1 MLEKKR
7 VFAFHDGMNFKSC
20 TRNNNE
26 ISEICGKEAIYS
38 NNEWSKEEII
48 EMNEI
53 KHSLSKLVGHSES
66 RV

>member
-1 MLEKKR
+1 MKC
-7 VFAFHDGMNFKSC
+7 SQ
-20 TRNNNE
+20 
-26 ISEICGKEAIYS
+26 ICEKEAIYS

-48 EMNEI
+48 EMNEM